1 LDTKNQYQI
10 RASKED
16 TIQLVQEIVEL
27 SHDDSMTRKLTGV
40 CGKGG
45 KFYFTLRRLS
55 SGGSPT
61 YSPKLVGEVQGDQS
75 NASIHIR
82 FRPSLILVIFGLLML
97 GISAVLFYKHN
108 SGIDED
114 SKPLIFAV
122 ISIAIFFA
130 TVLTHFHLKKELTTI
145 FLNLTLNQ
153 ENN

>member
-1 LDTKNQYQI
+1 LDKKNQYQI

-16 TIQLVQEIVEL
+16 TIQLVQKIVEL
-27 SHDDSMTRKLTGV
+27 SHDDSMARKLTGA

-82 FRPSLILVIFGLLML
+82 FRPSLILVIFGILML
-97 GISAVLFYKHN
+97 AISAVLFYKDN

-114 SKPLIFAV
+114 SKPFIFAV
-122 ISIAIFFA
+122 ISIAIFAA
-130 TVLTHFHLKKELTTI
+130 TVLTHFHLKKELKTI
-145 FLNLTLNQ
+145 FLKLVLAK
-153 ENN
+153 ENS